1 MEVVL
6 EIPDNIAQQLQ
17 TNGRTLRQ
25 RALEDLA
32 VEAYRREEL
41 SLGQFAEML
50 NLSINDANG
59 LLKERG
65 IFDDLSLEEFDEQGK
80 AMDRPRKKQTL
91 SQALGLLATSAP
103 PPSEEEV
110 KQWLEEHRTEKYG

>member
-17 TNGRTLRQ
+17 TKGRTLRQ

-65 IFDDLSLEEFDEQGK
+65 IYDDLALEEFDEQQRAIEGIK
-80 AMDRPRKKQTL
+80 R
-91 SQALGLLATSAP
+91 G
-103 PPSEEEV
+103 
-110 KQWLEEHRTEKYG
+110 

>member
-6 EIPDNIAQQLQ
+6 EIPDKIAAQLG
-17 TNGRTLRQ
+17 TNGRSLSQ

-32 VEAYRREEL
+32 VESYRREEL

-59 LLKERG
+59 LLKLRG
-65 IFDDLSLEEFDEQGK
+65 VFDELSLEEFAGQTK
-80 AMDRPRKKQTL
+80 AMERL
-91 SQALGLLATSAP
+91 LG
-103 PPSEEEV
+103 
-110 KQWLEEHRTEKYG
+110 K

>member
-6 EIPDNIAQQLQ
+6 EIPDNIAKQLQ
-17 TNGRTLRQ
+17 TNGLTLQQ

-65 IFDDLSLEEFDEQGK
+65 IFDDLSLEEFEEQRHAIEGIRQGLESKRRGEGK
-80 AMDRPRKKQTL
+80 TL
-91 SQALGLLATSAP
+91 EEFDKEMQGTYTLLA
-103 PPSEEEV
+103 
-110 KQWLEEHRTEKYG
+110 

>member
-6 EIPDNIAQQLQ
+6 EIPDKIATQLQ
-17 TNGRTLRQ
+17 TKGRTLRQ

-41 SLGQFAEML
+41 SLGQFAEL
-50 NLSINDANG
+50 LDLSINDANG

-65 IFDDLSLEEFDEQGK
+65 ILDDLSLEEFDEQGK
-80 AMDRPRKKQTL
+80 AMERLPRR
-91 SQALGLLATSAP
+91 S
-103 PPSEEEV
+103 
-110 KQWLEEHRTEKYG
+110 